1 VESKGITSE
10 LVINDITE
18 RDFINYTC
26 KASNVYG
33 YSKYQIQMKP
43 DGELERSCEIKFIF
57 SKLIFLF
64 FIVKGSGLGGYFHLV
79 IVFVFVFIVS
89 SVLVFF
95 IILKFTENPSKKY
108 VSKRKKNN
116 KCKLHIFEV

>member
-1 VESKGITSE
+1 MLLQLIEWFIFDRRINTKESIKFKINNIIVESKGITSE

-57 SKLIFLF
+57 SKLI
-64 FIVKGSGLGGYFHLV
+64 
-79 IVFVFVFIVS
+79 
-89 SVLVFF
+89 
-95 IILKFTENPSKKY
+95 
-108 VSKRKKNN
+108 
-116 KCKLHIFEV
+116 